1 AKLANDLSQSL
12 STLDQALEHLQSRRT
27 IVGNRLQALDTRTNE
42 NADERLTL
50 QTDISELEDIDF
62 AEAVSRLN
70 LQSTALQAA
79 QQAYIKIQGLSLF
92 NFLR

>member
-1 AKLANDLSQSL
+1 
-12 STLDQALEHLQSRRT
+12 LDQALEHLQSRRT

-50 QTDISELEDIDF
+50 ESNISELEDIDF

-92 NFLR
+92 NFIR

>member
-1 AKLANDLSQSL
+1 L

-50 QTDISELEDIDF
+50 ESNISELEDIDF

-92 NFLR
+92 NFIR